1 MPSADREEA
10 GGRKVGPGRGAGTER
25 EEKEDVERWVDPG
38 HPYHATDKAKAR
50 MTASVNRSNS
60 GPQHQTLNHRSAST
74 QQIPT
79 HKSGNPHHRHQQQH
93 QPLRDSPGVAM
104 GPVSEVTVIGS
115 GGGIRRSKS
124 DVQDFFMLG
133 GEGEESRPPI
143 SSFGG
148 GGGEIS
154 PANGRK
160 NKLANSL
167 VKRSR
172 SFHKLFTTS
181 MLSRSKE
188 YSFQ

>member
-1 MPSADREEA
+1 MI
-10 GGRKVGPGRGAGTER
+10 V
-25 EEKEDVERWVDPG
+25 
-38 HPYHATDKAKAR
+38 
-50 MTASVNRSNS
+50 
-60 GPQHQTLNHRSAST
+60 
-74 QQIPT
+74 
-79 HKSGNPHHRHQQQH
+79 
-93 QPLRDSPGVAM
+93 
-104 GPVSEVTVIGS
+104 
-115 GGGIRRSKS
+115 
-124 DVQDFFMLG
+124 
-133 GEGEESRPPI
+133 GEGEESRPAV
-143 SSFGG
+143 SSIGG